1 MIAPEP
7 TMGKS
12 LQRGKL
18 GLINSRQPCV
28 RGLSAGGR
36 GEAAASCDT
45 FAAWNHGF
53 VKRIIMRP

>member
-28 RGLSAGGR
+28 EDFALEAGARRRPPATHLPPGIT
-36 GEAAASCDT
+36 ASL
-45 FAAWNHGF
+45 
-53 VKRIIMRP
+53 